1 MLAKVGKPRVM
12 ILEATA
18 KIEGGLAGNSRL
30 TLVCTSNVLSE
41 RNNPCNAGDFSCRF
55 A

>member
-1 MLAKVGKPRVM
+1 MLLLM
-12 ILEATA
+12 FYEATA
-18 KIEGGLAGNSRL
+18 QIDGGLAGNSRL
-30 TLVCTSNVLSE
+30 TLVWTSNVLNE